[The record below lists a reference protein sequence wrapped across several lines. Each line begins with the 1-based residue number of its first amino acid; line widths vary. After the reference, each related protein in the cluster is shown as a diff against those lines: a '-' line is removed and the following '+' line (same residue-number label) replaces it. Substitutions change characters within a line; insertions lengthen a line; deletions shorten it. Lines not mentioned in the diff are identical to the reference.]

1 MRQNRKPFSNSFIAA
16 AGSLPRRRASRHAF
30 VGEERLTKLP
40 ERLLSPWKLR
50 KSHCNKLFLLSN
62 FFNPCEA
69 YHNSTFKALGGK
81 KWRTGARRSV
91 KRQSSAKYL
100 LVLITEIRTLCSSA
114 IFKLLN
120 SAVLYNVRNAVN
132 RLHTMETQSTVGDLE
147 NSFNWHKSSNTY
159 EGKFF
164 VFLFRWLHKTT
175 RFHVTGRPFSNI
187 SQKVSECGKNINYT
201 LACGQCTTFL
211 FLPHFDVICYLLLY
225 CTEARQH
232 GICL

>member
-1 MRQNRKPFSNSFIAA
+1 MRQNRKPFCNLFIAA

-30 VGEERLTKLP
+30 VGEERLTKLQ
-40 ERLLSPWKLR
+40 ERLLSPRKLR
-50 KSHCNKLFLLSN
+50 NSHCNKLFLLSN
-62 FFNPCEA
+62 FFNPCET

-201 LACGQCTTFL
+201 LACG
-211 FLPHFDVICYLLLY
+211 
-225 CTEARQH
+225 
-232 GICL
+232 